1 LDRPTRP
8 QLLATRRPARAGS
21 VFDLAAAGGAE
32 LPSAVKPSNPHGAA
46 AKAAADPHQ
55 EFPMSVMPIH
65 KYRPFAPIPLPDRR
79 WPGRVIDRA
88 PLWCSVDLRDGNQ
101 ALVEPMGP
109 ERKRRMFDLLVK
121 LGFKEIEV
129 GFPAASETD
138 FNFIRELIERDLVPE
153 DVTIQ
158 VLTQARAE
166 LIERSFAAIRGAR
179 RAIMHLYNSTST
191 LQRRVVFGLD
201 KAGIIDIAVSGAR
214 LIRDLA
220 AAMPETE
227 VLYQYSPES
236 FTGTE
241 LDFAVEICEAV
252 MDVWQPTPTKKTILN
267 LPATVEM
274 ATPNIYADQIEWF
287 GRNIR
292 DRDSIVLSLH
302 PHNDRGTAVAAAELG
317 VMAGADRIEG
327 TLFGNGE
334 RTGNVDV
341 MTLALNLF
349 SQGIDPGLVVTD
361 IDEIV
366 RTVEHCNQLPVHP
379 RHPYAGELVYTAF
392 SGSHQDAIKKGFEAL
407 AKRNDALWEVPY
419 LPIDP
424 KDLGRTYEAVIRVN
438 SQSGKGGVAYVLQ
451 ADHGLDLP
459 RGLQIEFSK
468 IVQEVADRTGKE
480 LSSADIWALFEA
492 TYLRDD
498 RIALL
503 DYSIFPEPRSPEHR
517 RIAAT
522 VVIDK
527 AEWQIEGVGN
537 GPIDA
542 FVAALRDQ
550 CGIVL
555 TVADYREHA
564 LGAGADAKATAY
576 VQIRDAGEATLYGV
590 GIDANIMTAS
600 LKAVAS
606 AAGRAL
612 RRTHTA

>member
-1 LDRPTRP
+1 MP
-8 QLLATRRPARAGS
+8 G
-21 VFDLAAAGGAE
+21 
-32 LPSAVKPSNPHGAA
+32 
-46 AKAAADPHQ
+46 
-55 EFPMSVMPIH
+55 MPIH
-65 KYRPFAPIPLPDRR
+65 KYRAFAPINLPDRQ
-79 WPGRVIDRA
+79 WPMRIIDRA

-101 ALVEPMGP
+101 ALPEPMGP
-109 ERKRRMFDLLVK
+109 DRKRRMFDLLVR

-138 FNFIRELIERDLVPE
+138 FIFIRQLIEQQLIPE

-158 VLTQARAE
+158 VLTQARPE
-166 LIERSFAAIRGAR
+166 LIERSFEAIRGAR

-201 KAGIIDIAVSGAR
+201 KPGIVDIAVGGAR
-214 LIRDLA
+214 LIRELA
-220 AAMPETE
+220 TAMPESE
-227 VLYQYSPES
+227 IVYQYSPES

-252 MDVWQPTPTKKTILN
+252 MDVWRPTPENKTILN

-292 DRDSIVLSLH
+292 DRDCITLSVH
-302 PHNDRGTAVAAAELG
+302 PHNDRGTAVAAAELA
-317 VMAGADRIEG
+317 VMAGAERVEG

-349 SQGIDPGLVVTD
+349 SQGIDPGLVITD

-366 RTVEHCNQLPVHP
+366 ETVEHCNQLPVHP

-407 AKRNDALWEVPY
+407 ASRNDELWEVPY
-419 LPIDP
+419 LPVDP

-438 SQSGKGGVAYVLQ
+438 SQSGKGGVAYVLK
-451 ADHGLDLP
+451 ADYGLDLP

-468 IVQEVADRTGKE
+468 RVQEVTDRTGKE
-480 LSSADIWALFEA
+480 MSSADLWALFNEI
-492 TYLRDD
+492 YLRGGIQLIDY
-498 RIALL
+498 RLL
-503 DYSIFPEPRSPEHR
+503 PEPRAGER
-517 RIAAT
+517 RISATIALDAA
-522 VVIDK
+522 
-527 AEWQIEGVGN
+527 ERRIEGVGN
-537 GPIDA
+537 GPIAA
-542 FVAALRDQ
+542 FVNALRRD
-550 CGIVL
+550 CGIDVTVL
-555 TVADYREHA
+555 DYHEDA
-564 LGAGADAKATAY
+564 VGAGADARAAAY
-576 VQIRDAGEATLYGV
+576 IQIRDGGAGTLYGV
-590 GIDANIMTAS
+590 GIDSDIVTAS

-606 AAGRAL
+606 GASRATRRSAGK
-612 RRTHTA
+612 